1 MTTENELCLPLPSLW
16 GNKKRPHTACEWE
29 YFRKPELLEIYSSQV
44 YGRTPEG
51 GGVLDV
57 EETSRDETAF
67 GGLAT
72 RSQFKITLGGPL
84 GTKTAMLLLYTPNTA
99 SRSTPTPTFVGLN
112 FLGNHATSNDPE
124 IVLSPGFVNEGV
136 WDKSAAARGSDACCW
151 PVSIPLER
159 GYAVATMHYAELEP
173 DWRGYAAAGVRG
185 LFNSAEE
192 LASPAPDTWGAI
204 GAWAWGLSRILDV
217 LAQRPEIDASAVT
230 VFGHSRLG
238 KTALWAA
245 AQDPRFAAVI
255 SNNSGCCGA
264 ALFRHDTGE
273 TIAGITHHFPHWFC
287 KQLTSYADDAL
298 KTLPIDQH
306 QLLGLIA
313 PRPIHV
319 TSSTQD
325 AYRREYVTT
334 LYASPAMEL
343 YNRHGPLAHESVNGG
358 EDLDWKLAA
367 QIPTPQPGMR
377 VGKHLSFSLREGPH
391 DLLAE
396 DWRHFVAFAD
406 ENLLRKA
413 PSLRA

>member
-1 MTTENELCLPLPSLW
+1 MTIQNELCLPLPSLW
-16 GNKKRPHTACEWE
+16 GTKKRPHTAREWE

-51 GGVLDV
+51 GSVLEV
-57 EETSRDETAF
+57 EEISRNEAAL

-72 RSQFKITLGGPL
+72 LSQLKVTLGGPL
-84 GTKTAMLLLYTPNTA
+84 GTKAATLLLYTPNTA
-99 SRSTPTPTFVGLN
+99 SRSTPAPAFVGLN
-112 FLGNHATSNDPE
+112 FLGNHATTNDPT
-124 IVLSPGFVNEGV
+124 IVVSPGFVNEGV
-136 WDKSAAARGSDACCW
+136 WDKSAAARGADAQCW
-151 PVSIPLER
+151 PVQIPLEQ
-159 GYAVATMHYAELEP
+159 GYAVATMHYANLEP

-192 LASPAPDTWGAI
+192 LDAPTPETWGAI

-217 LAQRPEIDASAVT
+217 LAQRPEIDASAVIA
-230 VFGHSRLG
+230 FGHSRLG

-255 SNNSGCCGA
+255 ANNSGCCGA

-273 TIAGITHHFPHWFC
+273 TIARITHYFPHWFC

-334 LYASPAMEL
+334 LYASPVMEL
-343 YNRHGPLAHESVNGG
+343 YNRHGTLPHKAANGG
-358 EDLDWKLAA
+358 EDLSWEVAA
-367 QIPTPQPGMR
+367 QIPTPEPALR
-377 VGKHLSFSLREGPH
+377 FGKQLSFSLREGPH

-406 ENLLRKA
+406 ENIRRHRT
-413 PSLRA
+413 S